1 MLKNKLKV
9 IALIMLIV
17 LCFMTPFV
25 NAAEE
30 NQTGNEAVTTSNEEQ
45 ANVESTNQQAT
56 TQNNFKDGD
65 VYLTGDEITIDY
77 IIDGNLFVFADTVN
91 INSQIGGDAFIIAKT
106 VNINEGGYVFS
117 NLFTIANDLNINGV
131 VYDLYA
137 SCTNI
142 NISGYV
148 YRDIKVSSDNL
159 KISSVIGRNAFVTSN
174 NISFEATTNGE
185 NNTTSQGTIAGDLN
199 YTAKNEISIP
209 EGVVNGNINY
219 TEAKVSSPTIGDYL
233 LALGRFLVTVIVI
246 WLLCLWLAPKFLNR
260 TSEVLTK
267 KIPSTIGL
275 GILTPIVIIALS
287 VILMLINITSTVSI
301 LGIVLLLLVCILGSA
316 IFTISLANLIANK
329 LKVENKPGTLGIL
342 IITSAIIWLICL
354 IPFVGR
360 ILSLIVTV
368 LGIGIL
374 VNNILPSTRK
384 KDFPTTDAKTE
395 KTKKMEKTEK
405 VKKAKKTSTKKEN
418 K

>member
-17 LCFMTPFV
+17 VFLMTPFV
-25 NAAEE
+25 NATEE
-30 NQTGNEAVTTSNEEQ
+30 NQPGNEAVTTSNEEQ
-45 ANVESTNQQAT
+45 ANVESTNQQT
-56 TQNNFKDGD
+56 TAQNNYKDGD

-106 VNINEGGYVFS
+106 VNINKGGYVFS

-148 YRDIKVSSDNL
+148 YRDIKVASNNFKLSG
-159 KISSVIGRNAFVTSN
+159 VIGRNAFVTSN
-174 NISFEATTNGE
+174 NISFETNVNGE
-185 NNTTSQGTIAGDLN
+185 NNSTSQGTIAGDLN
-199 YTAKNEISIP
+199 YTSKNEISIP
-209 EGVVNGNINY
+209 EGIVNGTINY
-219 TEAKVSSPTIGDYL
+219 TEAKSTSPTIGDYL

-246 WLLCLWLAPKFLNR
+246 WLLCLWLTPKFLNR
-260 TSEVLTK
+260 TNVILTK
-267 KIPSTIGL
+267 KLPSNIVL
-275 GILTPIVIIALS
+275 GILTPIVIIAIS
-287 VILMLINITSTVSI
+287 VILMLINITSTISM
-301 LGIVLLLLVCILGSA
+301 LGIVLLLLICILGSSVFA
-316 IFTISLANLIANK
+316 ISLANLFANK
-329 LKVENKPGTLGIL
+329 LKVENKVGTLGIL
-342 IITSAIIWLICL
+342 IITSAVIWLICL
-354 IPFVGR
+354 IPFVGK
-360 ILSLIVTV
+360 ILSLIVAI
-368 LGIGIL
+368 LGVGIL

-384 KDFPTTDAKTE
+384 EDFSKT
-395 KTKKMEKTEK
+395 KTEK
-405 VKKAKKTSTKKEN
+405 VKSEKAKTGKTTTKKTSTKKEN

>member
-1 MLKNKLKV
+1 MLKNRFKIIV
-9 IALIMLIV
+9 LIMLVV
-17 LCFMTPFV
+17 LFFIAPFV
-25 NAAEE
+25 NAED
-30 NQTGNEAVTTSNEEQ
+30 NEAPGGAVTTSNEGQ
-45 ANVESTNQQAT
+45 TNVESTNQQAT
-56 TQNNFKDGD
+56 AQNNYKDGD
-65 VYLTGDEITIDY
+65 VYLTGDEVTIDY

-106 VNINEGGYVFS
+106 VNINKGGYVFS

-148 YRDIKVSSDNL
+148 YRDIKIASNNFKLSG
-159 KISSVIGRNAFVTSN
+159 VIGRNAFVTSN
-174 NISFEATTNGE
+174 NISFETNVNGE
-185 NNTTSQGTIAGDLN
+185 NNSTSQGTIAGDLN
-199 YTAKNEISIP
+199 YTSKNEISIP
-209 EGVVNGNINY
+209 EGIVNGTINY
-219 TEAKVSSPTIGDYL
+219 TEAKSASPTIGDYL

-246 WLLCLWLAPKFLNR
+246 WLLCLWLTPKFLNR
-260 TSEVLTK
+260 TNVILTK
-267 KIPSTIGL
+267 KLPSNIVL
-275 GILTPIVIIALS
+275 GILTPIVIIAIS
-287 VILMLINITSTVSI
+287 VILMLINITSTISM
-301 LGIVLLLLVCILGSA
+301 LGIVLLLLICILGSSVFA
-316 IFTISLANLIANK
+316 ISLANLFANK

>member
-17 LCFMTPFV
+17 VFLMTPFV
-25 NAAEE
+25 NATEE
-30 NQTGNEAVTTSNEEQ
+30 NQPGNEAVTTSNEEQ
-45 ANVESTNQQAT
+45 ANVESTNQQT
-56 TQNNFKDGD
+56 TAQNNYKDGD

-106 VNINEGGYVFS
+106 VNINKGGYVFS

-148 YRDIKVSSDNL
+148 YRDIKIASNNFKLSG
-159 KISSVIGRNAFVTSN
+159 VIGRNAFVTSN
-174 NISFEATTNGE
+174 NISFETNVNGE
-185 NNTTSQGTIAGDLN
+185 NNSTSQGTIAGDLN
-199 YTAKNEISIP
+199 YTSKNEISIP
-209 EGVVNGNINY
+209 EGIVNGTINY
-219 TEAKVSSPTIGDYL
+219 TEAKSASPTIGDYL

-246 WLLCLWLAPKFLNR
+246 WLLCLWLTPKFLNR
-260 TSEVLTK
+260 TNVILTK
-267 KIPSTIGL
+267 KLPSNIVL
-275 GILTPIVIIALS
+275 GILTPIVIIAIS
-287 VILMLINITSTVSI
+287 VILMLINITSTISM
-301 LGIVLLLLVCILGSA
+301 LGIVLLLLICILGSSVFA
-316 IFTISLANLIANK
+316 ISLANLFANK
-329 LKVENKPGTLGIL
+329 LKVENKIGALGIL
-342 IITSAIIWLICL
+342 IITSAVIWLICL
-354 IPFVGR
+354 IPFVGK
-360 ILSLIVTV
+360 ILSLIVAI
-368 LGIGIL
+368 LGVGIL

-384 KDFPTTDAKTE
+384 EDFSKT
-395 KTKKMEKTEK
+395 KTEK
-405 VKKAKKTSTKKEN
+405 VKSEKAKTGKTTTKKTSTKKEN

>member
-17 LCFMTPFV
+17 VFLMTPFV
-25 NAAEE
+25 NATEE
-30 NQTGNEAVTTSNEEQ
+30 NQPGNEAVTTSNEEQ
-45 ANVESTNQQAT
+45 ANVESTNQQT
-56 TQNNFKDGD
+56 TAQNNYKDGD

-106 VNINEGGYVFS
+106 VNINKGGYVFS

-137 SCTNI
+137 SSTNI

-148 YRDIKVSSDNL
+148 YRDIRTTSNEL
-159 KISSVIGRNAFVTSN
+159 KISGVVGRNAYVTTN
-174 NISFEATTNGE
+174 NISFEANSNEE
-185 NNTTSQGTIAGDLN
+185 NQTIQQGTIAGNLN
-199 YTAKNEISIP
+199 YTARNELSIP
-209 EGVVNGNINY
+209 EGVVNGTTNY
-219 TEAKVSSPTIGDYL
+219 TEAKTTSPTIGDYL
-233 LALGRFLVTVIVI
+233 LALGRFLVTVIII

-260 TSEVLTK
+260 TNLVLTK
-267 KIPSTIGL
+267 KLPSSIGL
-275 GILTPIVIIALS
+275 GILTPIIVIFIS
-287 VILMLINITSTVSI
+287 VILMLINITSTI
-301 LGIVLLLLVCILGSA
+301 AMIGIILLLLICILGSS
-316 IFTISLANLIANK
+316 IFAISLANLIANK
-329 LKVENKPGTLGIL
+329 LKVENKVGTLGVL
-342 IITSAIIWLICL
+342 IITSAVIWLICL
-354 IPFVGR
+354 IPVVGR

-374 VNNILPSTRK
+374 VNNLLPSTRK
-384 KDFPTTDAKTE
+384 KDFSTTDAKTV

>member
-17 LCFMTPFV
+17 LCLMTPFV

-30 NQTGNEAVTTSNEEQ
+30 NQAGNEAVTTSNEEQ
-45 ANVESTNQQAT
+45 PTTVEGTNQQAT

-91 INSQIGGDAFIIAKT
+91 INSQIGGDAFIIAKN
-106 VNINEGGYVFS
+106 VNVNEGGYVFS

-267 KIPSTIGL
+267 KLPSTIGL

-287 VILMLINITSTVSI
+287 VILMLISITSTVSI

-316 IFTISLANLIANK
+316 IFTISMANLIANK
-329 LKVENKPGTLGIL
+329 LKVKKQIGMLGIL

-360 ILSLIVTV
+360 ILSLIVAI
-368 LGIGIL
+368 LGVGVL
-374 VNNILPSTRK
+374 VNNVLPSTRK
-384 KDFPTTDAKTE
+384 KDFSNT
-395 KTKKMEKTEK
+395 KTEK
-405 VKKAKKTSTKKEN
+405 VKSEKSKTEKTTTKKTSTKKES

>member
-17 LCFMTPFV
+17 VFLMTPFV
-25 NAAEE
+25 NATEE
-30 NQTGNEAVTTSNEEQ
+30 NQPGNEAVTTSNEEQ
-45 ANVESTNQQAT
+45 ANVESTNQQT
-56 TQNNFKDGD
+56 TAQNNYKDGD

-106 VNINEGGYVFS
+106 VNINKGGYVFS

-148 YRDIKVSSDNL
+148 YRDIKIASNNFKLSG
-159 KISSVIGRNAFVTSN
+159 VIGRNAFVTSN
-174 NISFEATTNGE
+174 NISFETNVNGE
-185 NNTTSQGTIAGDLN
+185 NNSTSQGTIAGDLN
-199 YTAKNEISIP
+199 YTSKNEISIP
-209 EGVVNGNINY
+209 EGIVNGTINY
-219 TEAKVSSPTIGDYL
+219 TEAKSASPTIGDYL

-246 WLLCLWLAPKFLNR
+246 WLLCLWLTPKFLNR
-260 TSEVLTK
+260 TNVILTK
-267 KIPSTIGL
+267 KLPSNIVL
-275 GILTPIVIIALS
+275 GILTPIVIIAIS
-287 VILMLINITSTVSI
+287 VILMLINITSTISM
-301 LGIVLLLLVCILGSA
+301 LGIVLLLLICILGSSVFA
-316 IFTISLANLIANK
+316 ISLANLFANK
-329 LKVENKPGTLGIL
+329 LKVENKVGTLGIL
-342 IITSAIIWLICL
+342 IITSAVIWLICL
-354 IPFVGR
+354 IPFVGK
-360 ILSLIVTV
+360 ILSLIVAI
-368 LGIGIL
+368 LGVGIL

-384 KDFPTTDAKTE
+384 EDFSKT
-395 KTKKMEKTEK
+395 KTEK
-405 VKKAKKTSTKKEN
+405 VKSEKAKTGKTTTKKTSTKKEN

>member
-17 LCFMTPFV
+17 VFLMTPFV
-25 NAAEE
+25 NATEE
-30 NQTGNEAVTTSNEEQ
+30 NQPGNEAVTTSNEEQ
-45 ANVESTNQQAT
+45 ANVESTNQQT
-56 TQNNFKDGD
+56 TAQNNYKDGD

-106 VNINEGGYVFS
+106 VNINKGGYVFS

-148 YRDIKVSSDNL
+148 YRDIKIASNNFKLSG
-159 KISSVIGRNAFVTSN
+159 VIGRNAFVTSN
-174 NISFEATTNGE
+174 NISFETNVNGE
-185 NNTTSQGTIAGDLN
+185 NNSTSQGTIAGDLN
-199 YTAKNEISIP
+199 YTSKNEISIP
-209 EGVVNGNINY
+209 EGIVNGTINY
-219 TEAKVSSPTIGDYL
+219 TEAKSTSPTIGDYL

-246 WLLCLWLAPKFLNR
+246 WLLCLWLTPKFLNR
-260 TSEVLTK
+260 TNVVLTK
-267 KIPSTIGL
+267 KLPSNIVL
-275 GILTPIVIIALS
+275 GILTPIVIIAIS
-287 VILMLINITSTVSI
+287 VILMLINITSTISM
-301 LGIVLLLLVCILGSA
+301 LGIVLLLLICILGSSVFA
-316 IFTISLANLIANK
+316 ITLANLFANK
-329 LKVENKPGTLGIL
+329 LKVENKIGALGIL
-342 IITSAIIWLICL
+342 IITSAVIWLICL
-354 IPFVGR
+354 IPFVGK
-360 ILSLIVTV
+360 ILSLIVAI
-368 LGIGIL
+368 LGVGIL

-384 KDFPTTDAKTE
+384 EDFSKT
-395 KTKKMEKTEK
+395 KTEK
-405 VKKAKKTSTKKEN
+405 VKSEKAKTGKTTTKKTSTKKEN